1 MMFNISGQLH
11 TLWNATL
18 SNVFWPGMETT
29 RVQVSL
35 HDRIK
40 GITKAAR
47 TGGRTANT
55 GGGSAGAGAQG
66 PRPTDALESL
76 SFSDVRPAVSYIVD
90 IDDVDNNDV
99 CWTRLGALH
108 VYRTDTHT
116 HTGPRDYR
124 VLWTVAHPW

>member
-11 TLWNATL
+11 TLWSATL
-18 SNVFWPGMETT
+18 SNVFKPDMEQT
-29 RVQVSL
+29 RVQIGL

-47 TGGRTANT
+47 TRGRTT
-55 GGGSAGAGAQG
+55 DGSAGARGRSSD
-66 PRPTDALESL
+66 PRPTEALESL